1 MPKLLVSLR
10 GPNVL
15 LSLSLSPYALLR
27 PLTLKKEI
35 CILQINIIHIGQSR
49 FLHIK

>member
-27 PLTLKKEI
+27 PLTLKKKYVFSKSI
-35 CILQINIIHIGQSR
+35 SYILVR
-49 FLHIK
+49 ADFYT